1 MKPTQVTLKDIA
13 RKLGLSTSTVSRAL
27 QDHPDISAKTKEAV
41 QKLAQE
47 LDYQPNMLALN
58 LRKSK
63 SNMIG
68 VVVPE
73 IVNHFFSTVLS
84 GMESVAYER
93 GYRVMVCQSKE
104 SYEREKGDIQALVSS
119 RVDGLLISVAATT
132 TEYDHFERL
141 VSKGVPFVF
150 YDRVCRDFDVSTVEV
165 DDHEGAF
172 KLVEHLIQ
180 QGCTKIAHIS
190 GPKSSSIA
198 LERLKGYVAAL
209 ATYKIPLDNSL
220 IFQSDMS
227 LQGGMEAAEQILSSG
242 KEIDAIFGMN
252 NLVTLGAFYKLK
264 ERGIQ
269 IPEEIALG
277 GFTND
282 PLTCAVE
289 PPITVVAQ
297 PGFEIGATAMRLLI
311 ERIEAIEKQKNQEK
325 ITIPPPVHIK
335 LKGELII
342 RKSTLKRGY

>member
-1 MKPTQVTLKDIA
+1 MKSSQVTLKDIA

-27 QDHPDISAKTKEAV
+27 QDHPDISIKTKEAV
-41 QKLAQE
+41 HKLAQE

-63 SNMIG
+63 SNIIG

-73 IVNHFFSTVLS
+73 IVNHFFATVLN
-84 GMESVAYER
+84 GMESVAYEK
-93 GYRVMVCQSKE
+93 GYRIMLCQSKE

-132 TEYDHFERL
+132 DEYDHFERL
-141 VSKGVPFVF
+141 ASKGTPFVF

-172 KLVEHLIQ
+172 KLVEHLIK

-227 LQGGMEAAEQILSSG
+227 LQGGMIATDQILDSG
-242 KEIDAIFGMN
+242 KEVDAIFGMN

-264 ERGIQ
+264 EKGIK
-269 IPEEIALG
+269 IPDQVALG

-282 PLTCAVE
+282 PLTYAVE
-289 PPITVVAQ
+289 PSITVISQ

-311 ERIEAIEKQKNQEK
+311 EQIEAIDKQKDEEEIKLPN
-325 ITIPPPVHIK
+325 PSHIK

-342 RKSTLKRGY
+342 RNSTLKNK